1 MKDRE
6 FINMVIDSY
15 LSYATDPHMATLNNA
30 VANRLNDIANKLEG
44 QEKVLNI
51 IKKHF
56 NIKFDDLD
64 WGKLV
69 NIQAK
74 EDDGEWD
81 CTATADL
88 IDYKEDFDTLK
99 EWLKDEQ

>member
-1 MKDRE
+1 MKDRD

-15 LSYATDPHMATLNNA
+15 LSYAIDPHMATLNNT
-30 VANRLNDIANKLEG
+30 VANRLNDIADKLER

-56 NIKFDDLD
+56 NITFDDLD

-88 IDYKEDFDTLK
+88 IDYKEDFDALK
-99 EWLKDEQ
+99 EWLKDE